1 MINFIIVKIKKR
13 ILVICSTILLAL
25 LIATLIMTQVGN
37 SPPTKASVLSQS
49 VISTLSPELEN
60 QRLKDL
66 LSNIIPNS
74 NNILFED
81 GMRNVGNPNSSD
93 TASVSTLEALKNGKQ
108 LNFNIIYSNEDY
120 LRPIYDV
127 SWKDA
132 YFRGWLY
139 LPKKIISSR
148 HTLFTYVGGA
158 SNIFDIEGELGFYPN
173 ISIDN
178 INKINFLVYNFDVNK
193 ITLLNQQVVLSGMTR
208 KRGVELITLNIDDI
222 PPTPENSKLLVQLCT
237 PNGYEIDYQNVEY
250 SKLAQQP
257 EDYGLAIDSP
267 TEVIPAKESQPVDL
281 KKENELLSQELTH
294 YISNSSKPLY
304 FQFNGSFQTSNILNS
319 TIDLEDALKNA
330 LPIDYDII
338 YNNKTYKTP
347 VFHPEWREHYDR
359 DWCYIPRKMYIN
371 MKRVFVLPEDA
382 DVAYDLCGELGFF
395 QSYPK
400 IEKDKIAILVNNFN
414 VTKVETYEDN
424 VLMQGTPS
432 RTGMQVVVIPK
443 SKLIKG
449 TEYAVRLVTS
459 DECEIDVD
467 VIKN

>member
-1 MINFIIVKIKKR
+1 MVKFIIVKTKKR
-13 ILVICSTILLAL
+13 ILLICAALLLVSLISTLIIVQAGNKPQKKGSVVSQSTISA
-25 LIATLIMTQVGN
+25 
-37 SPPTKASVLSQS
+37 
-49 VISTLSPELEN
+49 LSPELEN

-74 NNILFED
+74 NSILFED
-81 GMRNVGNPNSSD
+81 SMRNVVVPNTDNDNSNSAVD
-93 TASVSTLEALKNGKQ
+93 VLKSGKQ

-158 SNIFDIEGELGFYPN
+158 SNIFDIEGELGFEPN

-178 INKINFLVYNFDVNK
+178 INKINLLVYNFDVNK
-193 ITLLNQQVVLSGMTR
+193 VTLLNQQLVLSGITR
-208 KRGVELITLNIDDI
+208 KRGVEIISINIDDI
-222 PPTPENSKLLVQLCT
+222 TSATENSKLLVQLCT
-237 PNGYEIDYQNVEY
+237 PKGYEIDYQNVEY
-250 SKLAQQP
+250 SQLVHQP
-257 EDYGLAIDSP
+257 EDEGSIKDSSADVVSTQESKPIDI
-267 TEVIPAKESQPVDL
+267 E
-281 KKENELLSQELTH
+281 KENQLLSQELTH
-294 YISNSSKPLY
+294 YISSSLKTLY
-304 FQFNGSFQTSNILNS
+304 FQFNGSYQTSNILNS
-319 TIDLEDALKNA
+319 TIDLEEAQKNTI
-330 LPIDYDII
+330 PIDYDII

-347 VFHPEWREHYDR
+347 IFHPLWRENYDK

-400 IEKDKIAILVNNFN
+400 IEKDKIAILVNNFIVN
-414 VTKVETYEDN
+414 KVDTYEDN
-424 VLMQGTPS
+424 VLIQGIPS

-443 SKLIKG
+443 SKLLSN
-449 TEYAVRLVTS
+449 TEYTVRLVTD
-459 DECEIDVD
+459 DENEIDID